1 LYNSCEK
8 HRILQVLTDN
18 NISQE
23 TINNNLRFPF
33 LILFQGNHAERT
45 GVDRRALAAAVD
57 LLLVPRFIHVRK
69 AWLTL
74 GKFLRDETIFTAELD
89 YKES

>member
-1 LYNSCEK
+1 M
-8 HRILQVLTDN
+8 TDN

-57 LLLVPRFIHVRK
+57 LLLVRALSTCEE